1 MALSLIENLTDVKF
15 CTYVYPVETS
25 AETGTGIR
33 KNLRRNSDFESGIK
47 SKIFDEL

>member
-1 MALSLIENLTDVKF
+1 MALSLIENLTD
-15 CTYVYPVETS
+15 ETS